1 MKNSVGTELDLR
13 SQLAVIRERSLTD
26 VIREEIER
34 LIFSNKLNAGD
45 KINEKSL
52 AEKYSVSRAP
62 IREATRA
69 LEQAG
74 LVDIIN
80 NRGVFVRQVNLEQ
93 AIDIFNIRASLGRLA
108 AREAAQRITKGESAK
123 LKGLLVSLQEVADR
137 EDAEEYLNLNLQLH
151 HSIFSISRNE
161 RLARI
166 DVDLSKE
173 LHLFRLRGLR
183 TGGGIKVSNDEHHL
197 IVNAILTG
205 DVEKAGHLF
214 ENHILSGRD
223 RFLST
228 IAHEEENLPNLKC

>member
-1 MKNSVGTELDLR
+1 
-13 SQLAVIRERSLTD
+13 
-26 VIREEIER
+26 
-34 LIFSNKLNAGD
+34 
-45 KINEKSL
+45 
-52 AEKYSVSRAP
+52 
-62 IREATRA
+62 
-69 LEQAG
+69 
-74 LVDIIN
+74 
-80 NRGVFVRQVNLEQ
+80 
-93 AIDIFNIRASLGRLA
+93 LA

-228 IAHEEENLPNLKC
+228 IAHEEESLPNLKC